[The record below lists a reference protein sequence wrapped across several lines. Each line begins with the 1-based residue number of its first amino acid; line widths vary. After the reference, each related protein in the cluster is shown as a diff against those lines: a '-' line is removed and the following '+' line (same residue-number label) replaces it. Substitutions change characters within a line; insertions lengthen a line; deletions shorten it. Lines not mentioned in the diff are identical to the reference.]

1 MANKRRALDQ
11 EISIYTHKGLITQKV
26 TITLENNIYVNS
38 NPIKITHLQ
47 KVLLEQQMAASL
59 LKLQHNIHA
68 KYYINYN
75 IILKLYYSFS

>member
-47 KVLLEQQMAASL
+47 KVLLEQ
-59 LKLQHNIHA
+59 
-68 KYYINYN
+68 
-75 IILKLYYSFS
+75 